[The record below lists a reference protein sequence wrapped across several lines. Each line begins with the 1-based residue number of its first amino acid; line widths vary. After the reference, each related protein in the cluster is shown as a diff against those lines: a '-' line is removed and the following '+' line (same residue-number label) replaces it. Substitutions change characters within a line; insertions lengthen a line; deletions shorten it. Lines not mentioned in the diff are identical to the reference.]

1 MVFFGLG
8 RHLYTLRDYDQKELL
23 KFDYLDWIQTFIT
36 LAISKISICLLLL
49 RLSKFSKLR
58 TVLYTLIA
66 FLFVTHFPLLVLF
79 IAQCN
84 PTEKAWNTG
93 LNGKCFSKQTVS
105 KILIAQGGT
114 IISHVYGLC

>member
-1 MVFFGLG
+1 MDLA
-8 RHLYTLRDYDQKELL
+8 RHVNNLRDYDHKELL

-49 RLSKFSKLR
+49 RLSKFSKLK
-58 TVLYTLIA
+58 TVLYTLIG
-66 FLFVTHFPLLVLF
+66 FLLVTHFPLLILF
-79 IAQCN
+79 IAQCS
-84 PTEKAWNTG
+84 PAEKAWNTG

-114 IISHVYGLC
+114 IIGYFDGLC